1 MKREAWIIG
10 PGSMGREYHK
20 ILSNFDV
27 DLKVIGRSE
36 KDDWPIKVYSG
47 GLDSFIK
54 QERCAPDYAIVC
66 VNEHNLCQN
75 VLSLIDHG
83 VKNILVEKPAALN
96 IENIKKLRDLAG
108 DINLYVGYNRRFYQS
123 VKKCKQI
130 IDQSSGPV
138 SVVFEFTEWA
148 HKINFDH
155 YTKEE
160 LSHFFLCNSSHV
172 ADTVFY
178 LAGKPRTMHA
188 NTAGS
193 TDWHPSAAV
202 FSGGG
207 ITEKGILFNY
217 YANWLSSGR
226 WGIEVSTTDGKFI
239 LKPLEKL
246 FFQEKGSL
254 DQVEIELDSID
265 TEYKCGLFKQVES
278 FLNSGEDL
286 CTIEEHYKNCK
297 FYYEMANYK

>member
-1 MKREAWIIG
+1 MKRKVWIVG
-10 PGSMGREYHK
+10 PGKMGREYYK

-27 DLKVIGRSE
+27 EIEVIGRSE
-36 KDDWPIKVYSG
+36 KNDWPTKVYPS
-47 GLDSFIK
+47 GLDSFIEK
-54 QERCAPDYAIVC
+54 SGYIPDYAIVS
-66 VNEHNLCQN
+66 VNEHNLYRN

-96 IENIKKLRDLAG
+96 IKNIEKLCGLAEG
-108 DINLYVGYNRRFYQS
+108 VGLYVGYNRRFYQS
-123 VKKCKQI
+123 VQKCKQI

-138 SVVFEFTEWA
+138 NVVFEFTEWT

-178 LAGKPRTMHA
+178 LAGRPRTMHA

-193 TDWHPSAAV
+193 IDWHPSAAV

-207 ITEKGILFNY
+207 ITEKDILFNY

-226 WGIEVSTTDGKFI
+226 WGIEINTTDGKFI

-278 FLNSGEDL
+278 FLGNGEGL